1 MEGRGDAGGAQMMT
15 GQLMMQNGLLTL
27 AISEK
32 MTNFEEKKWF
42 GYADYY
48 IVHTIALRHH

>member
-32 MTNFEEKKWF
+32 MTNFEGKK
-42 GYADYY
+42 
-48 IVHTIALRHH
+48 